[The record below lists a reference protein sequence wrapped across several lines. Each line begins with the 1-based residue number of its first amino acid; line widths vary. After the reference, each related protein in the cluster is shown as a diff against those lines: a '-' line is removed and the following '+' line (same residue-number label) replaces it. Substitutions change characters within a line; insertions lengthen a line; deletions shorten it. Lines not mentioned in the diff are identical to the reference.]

1 MASDTT
7 ELFIIDI
14 EYIKP
19 IEVIEALIKD
29 HMAWL
34 DRGYADGIFLA
45 SGRKDP
51 RTGGIIIATGA
62 KREDI
67 EKRASDDPFVVNGA
81 AKTTITRFLPSR
93 FSEGFQE
100 LFANAG

>member
-7 ELFIIDI
+7 DLFIIDI

-19 IEVIEALIKD
+19 LEAIEGLIED
-29 HMAWL
+29 HMAWVE
-34 DRGYADGIFLA
+34 RGYADGVFLT

-62 KREDI
+62 TPEEI

-81 AKTTITRFLPSR
+81 AKTTITRFLASR
-93 FSEGFQE
+93 FSDGFQA
-100 LFANAG
+100 LVANAG